1 MPFRIGI
8 LGASM
13 FLFLRVVAL
22 IAAMMLNC
30 GVASADGVAK
40 DVMPGCRG
48 FIKDGASPADSTYSV
63 GLSHGKCV
71 GIVQTLVSVGSMCNP
86 HSVTIKQ
93 NIEIVVQYIDSR
105 LARLH
110 EDFIMLALEALREAW
125 SCKN

>member
-30 GVASADGVAK
+30 GVASADGVVT

-48 FIKDGASPADSTYSV
+48 FIKDGAYLSAIRV
-63 GLSHGKCV
+63 GTFMPTVILK
-71 GIVQTLVSVGSMCNP
+71 
-86 HSVTIKQ
+86 
-93 NIEIVVQYIDSR
+93 
-105 LARLH
+105 
-110 EDFIMLALEALREAW
+110 
-125 SCKN
+125 